1 MVCSLAALATGK
13 PETRKRLSRL
23 FKRVALR
30 ILRVGPASV
39 TYCDGP
45 TYLHEGAQDS
55 GWNGDSCPLIRKP
68 GSKLRAPTFRG
79 GFILLAWGRT
89 FAHEEPHMRL
99 FVFSG
104 WDALPSTMASARHPV
119 RRRGSARSFS
129 RPRQRGCSV
138 CDNRCRLPC
147 SVRMRMKRA
156 VPKDGSYL
164 KEGSAL
170 PRYSSELALS
180 PALELADDEEDALLD
195 ELGSGSGSGSGFGSG
210 PRDTTMVTVV
220 PSCT

>member
-1 MVCSLAALATGK
+1 MIHIVTEHFHGCLCCRIGIGPVLKLAFQ
-13 PETRKRLSRL
+13 S
-23 FKRVALR
+23 FK
-30 ILRVGPASV
+30 
-39 TYCDGP
+39 
-45 TYLHEGAQDS
+45 
-55 GWNGDSCPLIRKP
+55 K
-68 GSKLRAPTFRG
+68 
-79 GFILLAWGRT
+79 
-89 FAHEEPHMRL
+89 
-99 FVFSG
+99 
-104 WDALPSTMASARHPV
+104 
-119 RRRGSARSFS
+119 
-129 RPRQRGCSV
+129 CSV